1 METNKFFR
9 NSAIVTALLASL
21 CCITPVLAIFGG
33 LSGIASTFSFLERC
47 DLTLLFLRQS
57 FSVMPFIMHTNQ
69 RKKMR

>member
-1 METNKFFR
+1 VETNKFFR

-33 LSGIASTFSFLERC
+33 LSGIASTFSFLEP
-47 DLTLLFLRQS
+47 LRPY
-57 FSVMPFIMHTNQ
+57 FIVFTVMPFIMHTNQ